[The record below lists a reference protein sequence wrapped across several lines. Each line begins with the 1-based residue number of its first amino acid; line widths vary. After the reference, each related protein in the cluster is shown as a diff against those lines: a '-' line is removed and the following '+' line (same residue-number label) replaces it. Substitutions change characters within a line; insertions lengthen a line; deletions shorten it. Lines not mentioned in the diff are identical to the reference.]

1 MTLEKIKVR
10 KARIEDVPSIYHLLW
25 PYVASGDVLPK
36 TKIQLYANIRDYF
49 VAVDDNGKV
58 LGTAGLHICWSD
70 LAEVRSVAV
79 SNGLK
84 GRGLGTALVRSCL
97 DEARE
102 MGLVKAFVLTNKES
116 YFSRLGFQKAVRE
129 EMPLKIWMDCVKC
142 IKYPDECDE
151 VPMVHLL

>member
-1 MTLEKIKVR
+1 MPSGKITVR
-10 KARIEDVPSIYHLLW
+10 KARIEDVPSIYDLLR

-49 VAVDDNGKV
+49 VAVDDQGQV
-58 LGTAGLHICWSD
+58 VGTAGLHICWSD

-79 SNGLK
+79 SNDLK
-84 GRGLGTALVRSCL
+84 GQGLGTALVESCL
-97 DEARE
+97 EEAKT
-102 MGLVKAFVLTNKES
+102 MGLTRAFVLTNKDS
-116 YFSRLGFQKAVRE
+116 YFSRLGFTEALRE

-151 VPMVHLL
+151 VPMIHLL